1 MKKLFRILALLLL
14 IIFILPHGYSSEIV
28 RVKNIKSDK
37 PIYKPTIDEI
47 LKLINEE
54 KDREYWYGIYL
65 NNEKFGWMNL
75 RPKIYKSDKFD
86 QEVFEVVGEM
96 NFVSKELGNDG
107 KLVTSNFKLSI
118 TEIYQ
123 ARAPFRLIVRHDITQ
138 MDDAS
143 SSVFGEKQGYNFKLE
158 YKDNNEKNVREVLLT
173 NFNYSLYDLFAM
185 DAWFR
190 KKPRKINDMVASIT
204 FDFQT
209 LEYILNET
217 SIQEIIK
224 KKVSGVDYVYY
235 KVNSLDKAAIEEED
249 LTFQVLIDQSG
260 MPIKF
265 FIGGLELRLE
275 SEKNAKKL
283 DQISDIFVDL
293 GVKVENSFPE
303 NFYDKYA
310 EMIVYEVIGDDLLIS
325 KKGHQEYKILDS
337 GIKVLTVGTNE
348 NQNPLSMMESAT
360 TEQRKYY
367 LKNTSMYPYKSK
379 IIVDLLKQALQGE
392 KEDIEKIYKLA
403 KFVDDYV
410 EDDYESN
417 SLSVFDVIDRKKG
430 DCTEHTE
437 LFITLARAAGFPTRE
452 VGGWAYDGIDKFMPH
467 AWAEVAIKANNN
479 FFWLPVDPTW
489 NMINPINVIK
499 ATNEESI
506 LDKFTLKIRKIRYD
520 DGEIVVFS
528 NE

>member
-1 MKKLFRILALLLL
+1 
-14 IIFILPHGYSSEIV
+14 
-28 RVKNIKSDK
+28 
-37 PIYKPTIDEI
+37 
-47 LKLINEE
+47 
-54 KDREYWYGIYL
+54 
-65 NNEKFGWMNL
+65 
-75 RPKIYKSDKFD
+75 
-86 QEVFEVVGEM
+86 
-96 NFVSKELGNDG
+96 
-107 KLVTSNFKLSI
+107 
-118 TEIYQ
+118 
-123 ARAPFRLIVRHDITQ
+123 
-138 MDDAS
+138 
-143 SSVFGEKQGYNFKLE
+143 
-158 YKDNNEKNVREVLLT
+158 
-173 NFNYSLYDLFAM
+173 
-185 DAWFR
+185 
-190 KKPRKINDMVASIT
+190 
-204 FDFQT
+204 
-209 LEYILNET
+209 
-217 SIQEIIK
+217 
-224 KKVSGVDYVYY
+224 
-235 KVNSLDKAAIEEED
+235 
-249 LTFQVLIDQSG
+249 
-260 MPIKF
+260 
-265 FIGGLELRLE
+265 
-275 SEKNAKKL
+275 
-283 DQISDIFVDL
+283 
-293 GVKVENSFPE
+293 
-303 NFYDKYA
+303 
-310 EMIVYEVIGDDLLIS
+310 MIVYEVIGDDYLIS

-506 LDKFTLKIRKIRYD
+506 LDKFTLKDRKIRYD
-520 DGEIVVFS
+520 DGEIVAFQM
-528 NE
+528 NND

>member
-1 MKKLFRILALLLL
+1 MKKLFRLLTLLLL
-14 IIFILPHGYSSEIV
+14 ISFISSYGYSSEIV

-37 PIYKPTIDEI
+37 SIYRPTITDV

-54 KDREYWYGIYL
+54 EDREYWYGIYL

-75 RPKIYKSDKFD
+75 RSKIYESDKFD
-86 QEVFEVVGEM
+86 QEVFETVGEM
-96 NFVSKELGNDG
+96 NVVSKELDNDG
-107 KLVTSNFKLSI
+107 KLVTSNFKLSL

-123 ARAPFRLIVRHDITQ
+123 ARAPFRLIAHHKIIQ

-173 NFNYSLYDLFAM
+173 NFNYSLYDLFAIE
-185 DAWFR
+185 AWFR

-209 LEYILNET
+209 LENILNET

-224 KKVSGVDYVYY
+224 KKVSGVDYIYY
-235 KVNSLDKAAIEEED
+235 KANSLDKAEIEEED
-249 LTFQVLIDQSG
+249 LTFQFLIDQDG
-260 MPIKF
+260 IAIKF
-265 FIGGLELRLE
+265 FIEGLELRLE
-275 SEKNAKKL
+275 SEKNAKNL

-303 NFYDKYA
+303 DFYEKNA
-310 EMIVYEVIGDDLLIS
+310 EMIVYEVIGDDYLIS
-325 KKGHQEYKILDS
+325 KKGHQEYKILDD
-337 GIKVLTVGTNE
+337 GTKLLTIGTNE
-348 NQNPLSMMESAT
+348 NQNPFSRMESAT
-360 TEQRKYY
+360 AEQRKYY
-367 LKNTSMYPYKSK
+367 LKNTSMYPHKSK
-379 IIVDLLKQALQGE
+379 IIVDLSKQALQGE
-392 KEDIEKIYKLA
+392 KEDIEKIFKLA
-403 KFVDDYV
+403 KFVADYV

-437 LFITLARAAGFPTRE
+437 LFVNLARAAGFPTRE
-452 VGGWAYDGIDKFMPH
+452 VVGWVYDGIDKFMLH
-467 AWAEVAIKANNN
+467 AWAEVAIKANND
-479 FFWLPVDPTW
+479 FYWLPVDPTW
-489 NMINPINVIK
+489 NMINPTNVIK

-506 LDKFTLKIRKIRYD
+506 LDKKFTLRIRKIRYED
-520 DGEIVVFS
+520 DEEIILS
-528 NE
+528 Q